1 VDDAGNQSGWLRTTA
16 ERVAFVIGLALLWE
30 YAVEIFNIKA
40 YLLPPPSR
48 ILASLWSNR
57 SVLIQQS
64 IVTIWEIVLGYV
76 SAVLGGIAIGL
87 AIFAV
92 PSLMRILYPFIVV
105 IQGIPKIALAPLMV
119 IWVGYGISSK
129 VLMAFLFAFFPVVI
143 TTLGG
148 LAGTPVSLIEH
159 FRANRASQWTMFRRL
174 QIPSALPSIMDGC
187 KTAMPLA
194 VIGAVVGEFVGAEQG
209 LGYLILEA
217 NAAARSD
224 LLFAALVVISVIA
237 GALYWL
243 VELIAARVWW
253 RAF

>member
-1 VDDAGNQSGWLRTTA
+1 VDEADDKPGLFRATA
-16 ERVAFVIGLALLWE
+16 ERVALVIVLALLWE

-40 YLLPPPSR
+40 YLLPPLSR
-48 ILASLWSNR
+48 VLATLWSNR
-57 SVLIQQS
+57 FVLMQQS
-64 IVTIWEIVLGYV
+64 IVTTWEILLGYL
-76 SAVLGGIAIGL
+76 SAVFGGIALAL

-92 PSLMRILYPFIVV
+92 PSLMRTLYPLIVV

-119 IWVGYGISSK
+119 IWVGYGITSK

-148 LAGTPVSLIEH
+148 LAGTPVNLIEH
-159 FRANRASQWTMFRRL
+159 FRANRASQWTTFRRL
-174 QIPSALPSIMDGC
+174 RIPSALPSMMDGC
-187 KTAMPLA
+187 KAAMPLA
-194 VIGAVVGEFVGAEQG
+194 VIGAIVGEFVGAEQG

-224 LLFAALVVISVIA
+224 LLFAALVVVSVVA
-237 GALYWL
+237 GALYW
-243 VELIAARVWW
+243 W

>member
-92 PSLMRILYPFIVV
+92 PSLMRILY
-105 IQGIPKIALAPLMV
+105 PLMV